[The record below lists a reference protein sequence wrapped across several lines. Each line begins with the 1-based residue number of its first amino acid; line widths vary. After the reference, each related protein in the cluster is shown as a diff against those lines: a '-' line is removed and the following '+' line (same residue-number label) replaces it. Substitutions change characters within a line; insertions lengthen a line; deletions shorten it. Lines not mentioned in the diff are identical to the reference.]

1 MDNNQAMLNAVI
13 TNKGFYNIVIVKSD
27 GDKHNR
33 MFVSNEEAVQHFN
46 MIKDSDSA
54 LGLNS
59 YEEITLEW
67 VDVVVEYNDTP
78 ILFDS
83 K

>member
-13 TNKGFYNIVIVKSD
+13 TNEGFYNIVMVNRD
-27 GDKHNR
+27 GKKQNR
-33 MFVSNEEAVQHFN
+33 MFVNNEEAVKYFN

-54 LGLNS
+54 LGLSS

>member
-13 TNKGFYNIVIVKSD
+13 TNEGFYNIVMVNSD
-27 GDKHNR
+27 GEKQNR
-33 MFVSNEEAVQHFN
+33 MFVNNEEAVQYFN

-54 LGLNS
+54 TGLNS

-67 VDVVVEYNDTP
+67 VDVVVEYNDNP